1 MRKRNVLMAL
11 LMVTV
16 YVALPAYRYYAIGS
30 YIGYKIL
37 FDKQSGYKIVSKK
50 NNQIKGA

>member
-1 MRKRNVLMAL
+1 MKKRNVLIAIA
-11 LMVTV
+11 MVTV

-37 FDKQSGYKIVSKK
+37 SEKQSYRVVKRRGT
-50 NNQIKGA
+50 G